1 MQNLPT
7 TLPDWL
13 ALLETRHSETQINMG
28 LDRVQAVKARMQLC
42 LLAP

>member
-13 ALLETRHSETQINMG
+13 AMLETRHSETQINMG
-28 LDRVQAVKARMQLC
+28 LDRVQAVTTLRL
-42 LLAP
+42 